1 MRNMSNIDN
10 RLNNVKLVF
19 GGLDNA
25 GKTSFLIALRQKY
38 NYYES
43 VQNLKPTIEIEYS
56 SFNFLDRF
64 NINIWDMGGQEK
76 YRAMYEKNPIYFEA
90 TDFLYY
96 IIDIQDKEKF
106 ATSLNYLNILL
117 EILNSQGYTNEI
129 MVCFH
134 KFDPRYENNFLFT
147 KAREN
152 LKESILDTHKKNQFR
167 FFDTTYYDIAS
178 LSQAL
183 SYGLNKLINLD
194 LVYNKL
200 ENLAEKYNCTYI
212 GIYDH
217 SGIIIADNF
226 KDAMDKR
233 EFEENIK
240 IKMKHDLVLIQKLSE
255 KNINFD
261 ETMSQLEAHI
271 EYTKQFFI
279 TARNIKNAFYLTAM
293 APELGVEDFK
303 KEIPDIQNILEKSLS

>member
-1 MRNMSNIDN
+1 MINMSITED

-25 GKTSFLIALRQKY
+25 GKTSFIIALRQKY
-38 NYYES
+38 NYYER

-56 SFNFLDRF
+56 SFHFLDRF

-76 YRAMYEKNPIYFEA
+76 YRMMYEKNPIYFDA

-106 ATSLNYLNILL
+106 ETSLNYLTTLL
-117 EILNSQGYTNEI
+117 GILNTQGYTNEI
-129 MVCFH
+129 IVCFH
-134 KFDPRYENNFLFT
+134 KFDPRFENNLLFT
-147 KAREN
+147 KTRES
-152 LKESILDTHKKNQFR
+152 LKENILETHKSNKFR

-178 LSQAL
+178 LSQAI

-200 ENLAEKYNCTYI
+200 ENLAEKYNTTYM
-212 GIYDH
+212 GIYDN

-226 KDAMDKR
+226 RDVIDKR

-240 IKMKHDLVLIQKLSE
+240 IKMKHDLVLIQKLTE
-255 KNINFD
+255 KNIKFD
-261 ETMSQLEAHI
+261 ETISQLEGHI
-271 EYTKQFFI
+271 EYTKMYNVPTKKGEQL
-279 TARNIKNAFYLTAM
+279 FYLTTM
-293 APELGVEDFK
+293 APDLDVDGFKSEIQELKNV
-303 KEIPDIQNILEKSLS
+303 LEKSLS